1 MKPFIKIQ
9 NSFDQDNITRAVC
22 QGFSINEKHSEISWL
37 VWFGLVWLNV
47 AGTTV
52 TSRVTHVSNG
62 YLAQSKEGRFTE
74 VTSSNMQL
82 NRIIL
87 TEPLLIFKFTES
99 LVFKYYLT

>member
-1 MKPFIKIQ
+1 MEGPRFSPYIPSYDQ
-9 NSFDQDNITRAVC
+9 NSTP
-22 QGFSINEKHSEISWL
+22 
-37 VWFGLVWLNV
+37 
-47 AGTTV
+47 
-52 TSRVTHVSNG
+52 THVSNG

>member
-1 MKPFIKIQ
+1 MG
-9 NSFDQDNITRAVC
+9 AV
-22 QGFSINEKHSEISWL
+22 GSDSGISDFAIRKMSDRTYPL
-37 VWFGLVWLNV
+37 I
-47 AGTTV
+47 
-52 TSRVTHVSNG
+52 THVSNG

>member
-1 MKPFIKIQ
+1 MISTRPRETLVRP
-9 NSFDQDNITRAVC
+9 SFY
-22 QGFSINEKHSEISWL
+22 NEKLGRS
-37 VWFGLVWLNV
+37 
-47 AGTTV
+47 GT
-52 TSRVTHVSNG
+52 SVSNG

-99 LVFKYYLT
+99 LVFKYYLTEYNIGLNGLENIFMFLPMEI

>member
-1 MKPFIKIQ
+1 ME
-9 NSFDQDNITRAVC
+9 
-22 QGFSINEKHSEISWL
+22 FSIKYAKWPT
-37 VWFGLVWLNV
+37 GLF
-47 AGTTV
+47 A
-52 TSRVTHVSNG
+52 THVSNG

-99 LVFKYYLT
+99 LVFKYYLTEYNIGLNGLENIFMFLPMEI